1 MFHHIIRTNVPRGD
15 NMRKDITDE
24 EIAKLYLFLDLA
36 IKNLLY
42 DMKCI
47 YDGPIKI
54 KDHYA
59 HYIESLLSKAREEM
73 RKIKKEMYDRKIQV
87 VHTGEDRL
95 FSFYKFVLDR
105 EEYEKFYHKA
115 VIKKN
120 VEYIINRL
128 H

>member
-1 MFHHIIRTNVPRGD
+1 
-15 NMRKDITDE
+15 MRKDITDE

-59 HYIESLLSKAREEM
+59 HYIEGLLSKAREEM

-87 VHTGEDRL
+87 VHTGEDRM

-128 H
+128 

>member
-1 MFHHIIRTNVPRGD
+1 MFHHIIGTNVPRGD
-15 NMRKDITDE
+15 DMRKDITDE

-54 KDHYA
+54 KDHYT

-73 RKIKKEMYDRKIQV
+73 RKIKKEMYDRKIHV
-87 VHTGEDRL
+87 IHTGEDRL

-120 VEYIINRL
+120 VEYVINNL
-128 H
+128 